1 MDLFTGDSSANL
13 LPDDGI
19 ANYHGP
25 IFTAPEAAAAFE
37 SLKAG
42 IPWRRDEIMM
52 FGKRIVTAREV
63 AWFGDEPFAY
73 TYSGATKEALLWTP
87 ELRALKTRVEEASQ
101 AKYNSCL
108 LNFYHDGGE
117 GMSWHSDDEP
127 TMAANQPI
135 ASVSLG
141 AARKFSFKHKQSG
154 ETVSLLLEPGSLL
167 VMRGETQA
175 NWLHALPKSKAVSGA
190 RINLTFRTFVGPA

>member
-1 MDLFTGDSSANL
+1 MDLFGSDPTANL
-13 LPDDGI
+13 LPADGV
-19 ANYHGP
+19 ANYHGAA
-25 IFTAPEAAAAFE
+25 FTPAEAEAAFE
-37 SLKAG
+37 ALKTT

-73 TYSGATKEALLWTP
+73 TYSGATKEALPWTP
-87 ELRALKTRVEEASQ
+87 ELLGIKARVEDISGAS
-101 AKYNSCL
+101 YNSCL
-108 LNFYHDGGE
+108 LNFYHGGGE

-127 TMAANQPI
+127 AMAANQPI

-154 ETVSLLLEPGSLL
+154 ETVSLILESGSLL
-167 VMRGETQA
+167 VMRGETQSH
-175 NWLHALPKSKAVSGA
+175 WLHALPKSKAVSGA
-190 RINLTFRTFVGPA
+190 RINLTFRTFVSL